1 MPEYV
6 TYEEFGRR
14 FFEIAVNEERV
25 GSAFADIAG
34 GDFTVGPIP
43 SGPGGMAKVWAQ
55 VEIDEPQLTRQVG
68 ELITFT
74 VKIPLR
80 IGLLIDLKV
89 DRIRY
94 DVAGLITLPL
104 TVRAA
109 APLELRIEVDPPKP
123 KDVWVDVESRTIR
136 GSIVRVVASVD
147 SEIRRFIAQYV
158 AEEIDKPEIK
168 KARIINVSEE
178 LGRAF
183 HNLGDDEDP
192 QTPPAA
198 PAPASAA
205 PGSAPA
211 APEVIEPTEILPAPG
226 DRL

>member
-1 MPEYV
+1 MVRVPEYV

-25 GSAFADIAG
+25 GSAFSDIAG
-34 GDFTVGPIP
+34 EDFTVGPIP
-43 SGPGGMAKVWAQ
+43 SGPGGVAKVWAQ
-55 VEIDEPQLTRQVG
+55 VQIDEPQLTRQVG

-80 IGLLIDLKV
+80 IGLLIDLKL

-109 APLELRIEVDPPKP
+109 APLELRIEVDAPKP
-123 KDVWVDVESRTIR
+123 KDVWVDVESHNIR

-158 AEEIDKPEIK
+158 AEEIDKPEVK

-183 HNLGDDEDP
+183 HNLSDDDDPEVPTPEHED
-192 QTPPAA
+192 AA
-198 PAPASAA
+198 ETVPASPQA
-205 PGSAPA
+205 PG
-211 APEVIEPTEILPAPG
+211 E
-226 DRL
+226 

>member
-1 MPEYV
+1 VPEYV
-6 TYEEFGRR
+6 SYEEFGRR

-43 SGPGGMAKVWAQ
+43 SGPGGVAKVWAK

-158 AEEIDKPEIK
+158 AEEIDKPEVK

-183 HNLGDDEDP
+183 HNLGDEEDSQATP
-192 QTPPAA
+192 PAPVPPAPPAA
-198 PAPASAA
+198 PAAEA
-205 PGSAPA
+205 
-211 APEVIEPTEILPAPG
+211 EVLEPTEILPAPG